1 MVYLESDFR
10 NTSWTFDIKSENPEA
25 QVIFI
30 HHIFLPG
37 VELLPLVDVI
47 FTHVTPEANQKIKLN
62 VSKMNKGFEK
72 M

>member
-1 MVYLESDFR
+1 MVYLECDFR
-10 NTSWTFDIKSENPEA
+10 NTSWTFDIKSENPET

-47 FTHVTPEANQKIKLN
+47 FTHVTPESNQKIKLN